1 MEKRDVVIIGGGPA
15 GRVVVHALHA
25 AGAGLCVT
33 LIKDEEVNVNRCAV
47 PYGIPDEKPLEKYQI
62 PNTLVTDFGAELV
75 IDRVTAIDSA
85 ARRVITAGGRE
96 FQYGDLVLATGSRPL
111 IPPLPGVDS
120 PLITPV
126 RSLADLSRLRRLAAA
141 GRRAVVV
148 GGGYIG
154 IEVAV
159 VLREMGIEVTLVEM
173 LPKILLAT
181 TEPEFIGL
189 IEDKLTQHGIRL
201 LTGRGVTSFA
211 QRSDRDIEVQLNG
224 GETLGADFVVMS
236 VGVILNT
243 ELAAEAG
250 LKTSR
255 LGIWT
260 DDHLRTSAPHIYACG
275 DCAQKRSFVTGQPCR
290 GEFGTNAVFMA
301 RVVAHNILGKRE
313 KFPGVINANA
323 TTVFDI
329 GLGQA
334 GLTEQM
340 ASDAGIAM
348 ITGTSQVLDKY
359 PMMPGVAPIHTKLVF
374 NAATR
379 RLIGGCVLRR
389 GFGAAQCADF
399 ISFAIQKQATVDD
412 LLLLQYATHPEQ
424 AAKPSDNAFV
434 FAARQAASEMQRR
447 RD

>member
-15 GRVVVHALHA
+15 GRVVVHALHT
-25 AGAGLCVT
+25 AGAGLSVT
-33 LIKDEEVNVNRCAV
+33 LIKDEEINVNRCAV

-75 IDRVTAIDSA
+75 IDRVTGIDTA
-85 ARRVITAGGRE
+85 GRVLTTAGGRS
-96 FQYGDLVLATGSRPL
+96 FQYGDLVLGTGSRPL

-126 RSLADLSRLRRLAAA
+126 RSLADLSRLRRFATA

-159 VLREMGIEVTLVEM
+159 VLQEMGIEVTLVEM
-173 LPKILLAT
+173 LPKILMAT
-181 TEPEFIGL
+181 TEPEFIGH
-189 IEDKLTQHGIRL
+189 IEDKLTRHGMRL
-201 LTGRGVTSFA
+201 LTGSGVAAFT
-211 QRSDRDIEVQLNG
+211 QRSDTEIDVQLNG
-224 GETLGADFVVMS
+224 GEVLTADFVVMS

-255 LGIWT
+255 LGVWT
-260 DDHLRTSAPHIYACG
+260 DEYLQTSAEHVYASG
-275 DCAQKRSFVTGQPCR
+275 DCVEKRSFITRQPCR
-290 GEFGTNAVFMA
+290 GEFGTNAVFMS
-301 RVVAHNILGKRE
+301 RVVAQNILGKKK

-340 ASDAGIAM
+340 ARDAGIEVV
-348 ITGTSQVLDKY
+348 TGASEVLDKY

-374 NAATR
+374 DAQSR
-379 RLIGGCVLRR
+379 RLIGGCVLRQ
-389 GFGAAQCADF
+389 GFGAAQSADF

-424 AAKPSDNAFV
+424 AAKPSDNGFV
-434 FAARQAASEMQRR
+434 FAARQAASGMPHRQE
-447 RD
+447 